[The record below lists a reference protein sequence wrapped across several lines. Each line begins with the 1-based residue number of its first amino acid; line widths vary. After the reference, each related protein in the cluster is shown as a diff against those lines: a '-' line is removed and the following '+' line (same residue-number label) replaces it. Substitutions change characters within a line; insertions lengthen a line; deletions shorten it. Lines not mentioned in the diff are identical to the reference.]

1 MATFADV
8 TLQEIDDI
16 SIMTFTG
23 ELDETNVDDLFKKA
37 YSLFS
42 GKYIIFNFS

>member
-8 TLQEIDDI
+8 TLQEIDAI

-23 ELDETNVDDLFKKA
+23 ELDEMNVDDLFKKV
-37 YSLFS
+37 YNLFF
-42 GKYIIFNFS
+42 GKYIIFNFA